1 MKSVILIL
9 ILFLL
14 KYLLLE
20 GRNCFLF
27 KKLRRKKIL
36 QYIDVSEIVQFVK
49 AAIMV
54 ISVHLKISTF
64 FVVSHVLS
72 AKVSPEWR
80 LNPGFRTKK
89 TCPFPLNRG
98 VPSIQVTDIKIMW
111 TSFPDQILCPLY
123 MGLSLKVFSIQFF
136 RRPYRYF
143 PIALEVFYPCS
154 MAMKFLTLTDF
165 GLFK

>member
-14 KYLLLE
+14 KYILLE
-20 GRNCFLF
+20 GRSCFLF

-49 AAIMV
+49 SAIIS

-64 FVVSHVLS
+64 FVVSQVLS

-80 LNPGFRTKK
+80 LNPGFRTNK
-89 TCPFPLNRG
+89 TCPFPF
-98 VPSIQVTDIKIMW
+98 VKIVR
-111 TSFPDQILCPLY
+111 C
-123 MGLSLKVFSIQFF
+123 
-136 RRPYRYF
+136 YF
-143 PIALEVFYPCS
+143 LLEF
-154 MAMKFLTLTDF
+154 
-165 GLFK
+165 

>member
-1 MKSVILIL
+1 M
-9 ILFLL
+9 
-14 KYLLLE
+14 
-20 GRNCFLF
+20 
-27 KKLRRKKIL
+27 
-36 QYIDVSEIVQFVK
+36 QYIDTSEIVQFVK

-98 VPSIQVTDIKIMW
+98 VPSIKVTDIKIMW
-111 TSFPDQILCPLY
+111 TSFPDQILGPLY
-123 MGLSLKVFSIQFF
+123 GVSLKVFRYSFL
-136 RRPYRYF
+136 RRPDRYF
-143 PIALEVFYPCS
+143 SVALKVVLSLSDGYEIFNTY
-154 MAMKFLTLTDF
+154 
-165 GLFK
+165 

>member
-1 MKSVILIL
+1 MKSVILVL

-14 KYLLLE
+14 KYILLE

-89 TCPFPLNRG
+89 TCPFPF
-98 VPSIQVTDIKIMW
+98 VKIVR
-111 TSFPDQILCPLY
+111 C
-123 MGLSLKVFSIQFF
+123 
-136 RRPYRYF
+136 YF
-143 PIALEVFYPCS
+143 LLEF
-154 MAMKFLTLTDF
+154 
-165 GLFK
+165 

>member
-1 MKSVILIL
+1 MKSVILLLIL
-9 ILFLL
+9 ILL

-49 AAIMV
+49 AAFMV

-64 FVVSHVLS
+64 FVVSHVS
-72 AKVSPEWR
+72 SEWR
-80 LNPGFRTKK
+80 LTPGFRTKK

-111 TSFPDQILCPLY
+111 TSFPDEILCPLY
-123 MGLSLKVFSIQFF
+123 GVVTQGVSIQFF

-143 PIALEVFYPCS
+143 SI
-154 MAMKFLTLTDF
+154 TLKVVLSLSGGYEIF
-165 GLFK
+165 NAY

>member
-27 KKLRRKKIL
+27 KKLRRQKIL

-72 AKVSPEWR
+72 AKVSREWR

-89 TCPFPLNRG
+89 TCR
-98 VPSIQVTDIKIMW
+98 
-111 TSFPDQILCPLY
+111 
-123 MGLSLKVFSIQFF
+123 LSLKQRCPLNIGNRYKDHVDVFPGPNFVAPVYGVVTQGVFDTVFSDTI
-136 RRPYRYF
+136 
-143 PIALEVFYPCS
+143 PIFSNRLKSLLSLLDGYEIFNTY
-154 MAMKFLTLTDF
+154 
-165 GLFK
+165 

>member
-111 TSFPDQILCPLY
+111 TSFLHQILCLLY
-123 MGLSLKVFSIQFF
+123 GVVTQGVSIQFF

-143 PIALEVFYPCS
+143 SVALKVVLS
-154 MAMKFLTLTDF
+154 
-165 GLFK
+165 LFDGYEIFNTY

>member
-36 QYIDVSEIVQFVK
+36 QYIDVNDEIVQFVK

-64 FVVSHVLS
+64 FVASHVLS

-80 LNPGFRTKK
+80 LNPGFRPRKPV
-89 TCPFPLNRG
+89 PFP
-98 VPSIQVTDIKIMW
+98 
-111 TSFPDQILCPLY
+111 
-123 MGLSLKVFSIQFF
+123 
-136 RRPYRYF
+136 
-143 PIALEVFYPCS
+143 
-154 MAMKFLTLTDF
+154 
-165 GLFK
+165 

>member
-1 MKSVILIL
+1 M
-9 ILFLL
+9 
-14 KYLLLE
+14 
-20 GRNCFLF
+20 
-27 KKLRRKKIL
+27 
-36 QYIDVSEIVQFVK
+36 QYIDASEIVQFVK

-98 VPSIQVTDIKIMW
+98 VPSIYVTDIKIMW
-111 TSFPDQILCPLY
+111 TSFPDQILGPLY
-123 MGLSLKVFSIQFF
+123 GVSLKAFRYSFF
-136 RRPYRYF
+136 RDH
-143 PIALEVFYPCS
+143 
-154 MAMKFLTLTDF
+154 TDIF
-165 GLFK
+165 QSP

>member
-14 KYLLLE
+14 KCLLLE

-27 KKLRRKKIL
+27 KKLRRQKIL

-49 AAIMV
+49 AAIMI
-54 ISVHLKISTF
+54 ISVHLKTSTF

-98 VPSIQVTDIKIMW
+98 VPSIQVTDIKITW
-111 TSFPDQILCPLY
+111 TSFSDQILCPLY
-123 MGLSLKVFSIQFF
+123 GVVTQGVSIQFY
-136 RRPYRYF
+136 RRPYRHF
-143 PIALEVFYPCS
+143 SIALKVVLSLSDGYEIFNTY
-154 MAMKFLTLTDF
+154 
-165 GLFK
+165 

>member
-36 QYIDVSEIVQFVK
+36 QYIDVNEIVQFVK

-80 LNPGFRTKK
+80 LNTGFRPRK
-89 TCPFPLNRG
+89 P
-98 VPSIQVTDIKIMW
+98 V
-111 TSFPDQILCPLY
+111 SFPEIEV
-123 MGLSLKVFSIQFF
+123 SLQ
-136 RRPYRYF
+136 YR
-143 PIALEVFYPCS
+143 
-154 MAMKFLTLTDF
+154 
-165 GLFK
+165 

>member
-1 MKSVILIL
+1 MQKNRHWRIYATLYVE
-9 ILFLL
+9 FTQV
-14 KYLLLE
+14 
-20 GRNCFLF
+20 
-27 KKLRRKKIL
+27 
-36 QYIDVSEIVQFVK
+36 QYIDASEIVQFVK

-98 VPSIQVTDIKIMW
+98 VPSI
-111 TSFPDQILCPLY
+111 
-123 MGLSLKVFSIQFF
+123 
-136 RRPYRYF
+136 
-143 PIALEVFYPCS
+143 
-154 MAMKFLTLTDF
+154 
-165 GLFK
+165 

>member
-1 MKSVILIL
+1 M
-9 ILFLL
+9 
-14 KYLLLE
+14 
-20 GRNCFLF
+20 
-27 KKLRRKKIL
+27 
-36 QYIDVSEIVQFVK
+36 QYIDGSEIVQFVK

-98 VPSIQVTDIKIMW
+98 VPSIKVTGIKIMW

-123 MGLSLKVFSIQFF
+123 GAVTQGVSI
-136 RRPYRYF
+136 
-143 PIALEVFYPCS
+143 
-154 MAMKFLTLTDF
+154 
-165 GLFK
+165 

>member
-27 KKLRRKKIL
+27 KKLSRKIL

-49 AAIMV
+49 AAIMF

-72 AKVSPEWR
+72 AKVSPE
-80 LNPGFRTKK
+80 
-89 TCPFPLNRG
+89 
-98 VPSIQVTDIKIMW
+98 
-111 TSFPDQILCPLY
+111 
-123 MGLSLKVFSIQFF
+123 
-136 RRPYRYF
+136 
-143 PIALEVFYPCS
+143 
-154 MAMKFLTLTDF
+154 
-165 GLFK
+165 

>member
-54 ISVHLKISTF
+54 ISVHLKISPF

-72 AKVSPEWR
+72 AKVSSEQW

-123 MGLSLKVFSIQFF
+123 GVVTQGVSIQFY
-136 RRPYRYF
+136 RRLYRYF
-143 PIALEVFYPCS
+143 SIALKVVLSLP
-154 MAMKFLTLTDF
+154 MAMKFSTLTDF

>member
-1 MKSVILIL
+1 M
-9 ILFLL
+9 
-14 KYLLLE
+14 
-20 GRNCFLF
+20 
-27 KKLRRKKIL
+27 
-36 QYIDVSEIVQFVK
+36 QHIDTSEIVQFVK

-98 VPSIQVTDIKIMW
+98 VPSIKVTDIKIMW

-123 MGLSLKVFSIQFF
+123 GAVTQGVSIQFF
-136 RRPYRYF
+136 QRPYRYF
-143 PIALEVFYPCS
+143 LIALKVVLSLSDGYEIFNTY
-154 MAMKFLTLTDF
+154 
-165 GLFK
+165 

>member
-1 MKSVILIL
+1 MQSVILVL

-27 KKLRRKKIL
+27 KKLRRKKKL

-49 AAIMV
+49 AAIIS

-89 TCPFPLNRG
+89 TCPFPF
-98 VPSIQVTDIKIMW
+98 VKIVR
-111 TSFPDQILCPLY
+111 C
-123 MGLSLKVFSIQFF
+123 
-136 RRPYRYF
+136 YF
-143 PIALEVFYPCS
+143 PLEF
-154 MAMKFLTLTDF
+154 
-165 GLFK
+165 